1 MRINFLFS
9 LLFLATLTGFA
20 QLKINSPY
28 SRLGV
33 GDISQAGY
41 AYNRGMAGVGV
52 SNASLF
58 FINNVNPAMLQ
69 RNKYVVYEVGMEA
82 QTRSLS
88 SNEGTQTNG
97 DLNLDYLALSI
108 PINRLNVGAS
118 LKKYSQV
125 NYNVSAINQINATD
139 YSRIDYSGRGG
150 LNEAGLTAAY
160 RVAQDTASNL
170 TISLGLS
177 ANYIFGQ
184 IERNQTSELFVNGST
199 QGERFTNEVRNSY
212 NGFQFKTGFG
222 FRKELLYVNEIEVMA
237 NESGQDSTTTRS
249 KSYFFK
255 NKIDE
260 VANNAIVGDNM
271 VIYPNLR
278 GVYIDQGIHKDED
291 IDRLL
296 ALFKGLAGKYYG
308 VYVLERAKDKTNR
321 ELKEEFIALTVDG
334 RESKPVTAE
343 VLNHTNIF
351 IRKHSGLYFNFG
363 LSYDLKA
370 NLNGTSDQYLNRDN
384 ISGLAIS
391 KDTLATGLSTTI
403 ALPSTFRA
411 GISLDKMPTQSEL
424 SRLWTVGL
432 DVSYT
437 KWSQFSDQLTEVP
450 YQDNYR
456 IALGGEI
463 TPHVAST
470 SYLKRMTYR
479 AGVFYGSVPYQINE
493 TTFSDAGITFGLT
506 MPVGIFTAS
515 NPPKT
520 INLGVTLGQR
530 GTLVNNLIKEK
541 YALISLSF
549 NFNNRWFQRYKLGL

>member
-9 LLFLATLTGFA
+9 FLFLATITGFA

-41 AYNRGMAGVGV
+41 SYNRGMAGVGV

-69 RNKYVVYEVGMEA
+69 RNKYVVYEVGMES

-88 SNEGTQTNG
+88 SDNETQTNG
-97 DLNLDYLALSI
+97 DLTLDYLALSI
-108 PINRLNVGAS
+108 PINRWNVGAG

-125 NYNVSAINQINATD
+125 NYNISSVNQINSTD
-139 YSRIDYSGRGG
+139 YSQVDYSGKGG

-160 RVAQDTASNL
+160 RVSQDTSSNL
-170 TISLGLS
+170 TVSLGLS

-184 IERNQTSELFVNGST
+184 IERNQTTELFVNGST

-212 NGFQFKTGFG
+212 NGFQFKTGVG
-222 FRKELLYVNEIEVMA
+222 FRKELLYVNKSQKTT
-237 NESGQDSTTTRS
+237 NDLGQDTTTRS
-249 KSYFFK
+249 KAYFFK
-255 NKIDE
+255 DVVND
-260 VANNAIVGDNM
+260 VALTALVGENIV
-271 VIYPNLR
+271 VYPNR
-278 GVYIDQGIHKDED
+278 KGVYLDQDIHKDED

-296 ALFKGLAGKYYG
+296 ALYRGLAGDFYG
-308 VYVLERAKDKTNR
+308 VYILESATDKTNK
-321 ELKEEFIALTVDG
+321 ELKAEFIALTVDG
-334 RESKPVTAE
+334 QESKPVNAE
-343 VLNHTNIF
+343 ILSHTNKF
-351 IRKHSGLYFNFG
+351 IRKHSGLYVNFG

-384 ISGLAIS
+384 ISGLSIS
-391 KDTLATGLSTTI
+391 KDTLATGLNTSI
-403 ALPSTFRA
+403 VLPSTFRA

-424 SRLWTVGL
+424 SGLWTLGL

-450 YQDNYR
+450 YQDNYKV
-456 IALGGEI
+456 ALGGEI

-479 AGVFYGSVPYQINE
+479 AGVFYGSAPYKING
-493 TTFSDAGITFGLT
+493 TSFSDVGITFGLT
-506 MPVGIFTAS
+506 MPVGIFTVS
-515 NPPKT
+515 NPPKN

-530 GTLVNNLIKEK
+530 GTTDNNLIKEK
-541 YALISLSF
+541 YALVSLSF
-549 NFNNRWFQRYKLGL
+549 NFNSRWFQRYKLGL